1 MSFANP
7 LEELHQILYPDGDA
21 EATPRDLFEW
31 RQTYLR
37 AVWQT
42 NTEAPQSL
50 IVVQSL
56 RPAKKEQVAHALI
69 DVVSD
74 SDRKPTKWVLVVRP
88 LAVAQRKLLRRK
100 GGAWKGHG
108 EIELDEETGA
118 FRIQPERLDF
128 PNTLANLRTAFLEV
142 YARGDPRFDAFM
154 DSLDEIWERI
164 ADKKNLPFF
173 TRTRDPKGVMNA
185 VSLEAIDWSSGI
197 RLKGLGLVREPGPT
211 SLFRVPVSWARTLV
225 FKEGGVPGVFYA
237 GMGIGKI
244 YPDWKMR
251 TKKEEDAGDERLAP
265 LGMMVLD
272 ALFLDRFVPV
282 QHATGIRA
290 KPWPKTGALLEFFLP
305 PGPHVEGWKV
315 YIHNELR
322 TGQSGPV
329 EDIVLL
335 KSPATDVTGYKI
347 KFLGDGIDRRQL
359 LTATVKGDERTPAED
374 LSFLFKGNPEDID
387 DPPGLDDAQAG
398 RRLMDLLTGP
408 AVNITEAVVRVKA
421 ALSIPVYAPD
431 TEEIESVDEE
441 RKLRLV
447 AESQAVRKS
456 IGRRIFGDETI
467 LLTGLEKD
475 GRTEKAVAK
484 TPSASKKKK
493 LRLLNVYEDAVA
505 TFAAYRAQAL
515 EDVEKEPNSKK
526 AEALIETFLDESQ
539 DELEKVLAAKDT
551 ADNAGATKKDYVTSI
566 ATVRKQLA
574 STVEMMRRGVEKKRK
589 VVAKVVKA
597 REAKAEKMIR
607 TLTRIRTDAE
617 KKEKTIAR
625 EGNAFEQRYAAIA
638 SLFPSEAEDAP
649 ERTKALT
656 TQVNESGQVLDEAK
670 DDLDALV
677 ARLGE
682 IEREKEDG
690 EPPFTKEVPTASTAR
705 AVTNAREKLRTVRE
719 SMGTRATEFLQENL
733 NALAEEEEAMED
745 AIAAQKNPDVDLVTK
760 KNQLGLFEDSVG
772 LFESELEVAEIL
784 SRAASKHNI
793 PAATDPPV
801 DSMKGVLASLQER
814 MEAAKAIPVEEAETE
829 GATEEA
835 KRAAANLAKTERIAK
850 KSKRRAEEK
859 AREAR
864 EAKAKAK
871 EDERLR
877 KEAEKEA
884 KRAGIKV
891 TKEEREDEAARAKLR
906 ALERVAVE
914 RREAIYGKPQPAAE
928 SLYARGS
935 PGRIEETHLRRDPDY
950 VGGGGGRAGPD
961 APNLSKLE
969 LEFYGSSEAAMI
981 TGRTMSA
988 SIRAKDLV
996 PKAVTAGGG
1005 RLEQTPFDY
1014 YYGTYWTDPFTGFEP
1029 SGKVTAWPGND
1040 VRIPGRGTILY
1051 HIGTDMVGSLTY
1063 NIEAMAAK
1071 VPLDSPD
1078 FEVMLSPRRR
1088 QDEEAPPGSSAS
1100 PGAIIL
1106 GLKVSTDGMYPIHT
1120 VVYVPRLRM

>member
-42 NTEAPQSL
+42 NTDAPQSL

-56 RPAKKEQVAHALI
+56 RPEKKKQVAHALI

-74 SDRKPTKWVLVVRP
+74 SDRKPTKWFLVVRP
-88 LAVAQRKLLRRK
+88 LAIAKRLRLLGK

-108 EIELDEETGA
+108 KIEQDEETGA
-118 FRIQPERLDF
+118 SRIQTERLDF
-128 PNTLANLRTAFLEV
+128 PNTLAKLRAAFLEI
-142 YARGDPRFDAFM
+142 YARGDPRFRQFM
-154 DSLDEIWERI
+154 YYLSEIWERI

-173 TRTRDPKGVMNA
+173 TRTNDPKGVMNA

-225 FKEGGVPGVFYA
+225 VEGGAPGVFYA

-244 YPDWKMR
+244 YPDWEVR
-251 TKKEEDAGDERLAP
+251 TEDENAGDERLAP

-272 ALFLDRFVPV
+272 ALFLDRFVRV
-282 QHATGIRA
+282 QHATGIV
-290 KPWPKTGALLEFFLP
+290 KKSWPKTGALLEFFLP

-315 YIHNELR
+315 YVHSELR
-322 TGQSGPV
+322 AGQSGPI
-329 EDIVLL
+329 EDISLL

-347 KFLGDGIDRRQL
+347 KFLGEEGIDRRQL
-359 LTATVKGDERTPAED
+359 LTATVNGDERAPAED
-374 LSFLFKGNPEDID
+374 LSFLFEGNPEDIN

-398 RRLMDLLTGP
+398 RRLMKLLTGP
-408 AVNITEAVVRVKA
+408 AVGIAEAVLRVQD
-421 ALSIPVYAPD
+421 ALGIPVYVSG

-447 AESQAVRKS
+447 AQSQAVRKS

-467 LLTGLEKD
+467 LLTDSERD
-475 GRTEKAVAK
+475 GRTEEAVAK
-484 TPSASKKKK
+484 TPSASEKKK
-493 LRLLNVYEDAVA
+493 LRLVNVYEDAVA

-515 EDVEKEPNSKK
+515 ENVQKEPNANK
-526 AEALIETFLDESQ
+526 AEALIETFLEESQ
-539 DELEKVLAAKDT
+539 DELEKVLAAKHA
-551 ADNAGATKKDYVTSI
+551 ADNAGATDYVTSI
-566 ATVRKQLA
+566 ATVHKQLA
-574 STVEMMRRGVEKKRK
+574 STVERMRSEVEKKRT
-589 VVAKVVKA
+589 VVTKIVKA
-597 REAKAEKMIR
+597 REAKAKIMTA
-607 TLTRIRTDAE
+607 TLTQIRADAE
-617 KKEKTIAR
+617 KTDKTITE
-625 EGNAFEQRYAAIA
+625 EGAAFNQRYATIA
-638 SLFPSEAEDAP
+638 SLFPREAEDAP
-649 ERTKALT
+649 DRSKALAT
-656 TQVNESGQVLDEAK
+656 PVNERGLELDRAE
-670 DDLDALV
+670 DDLNALV
-677 ARLGE
+677 VRIGK
-682 IEREKEDG
+682 IEQEKRDEK
-690 EPPFTKEVPTASTAR
+690 PRFTKEVPTASTAR
-705 AVTNAREKLRTVRE
+705 AVTNARERLRTVRE

-733 NALAEEEEAMED
+733 DAMAGEKGTMKA
-745 AIAAQKNPDVDLVTK
+745 AIAAQEDPGVDSATK
-760 KNQLGLFEDSVG
+760 EDEREIFDSSVKLFK
-772 LFESELEVAEIL
+772 SELKAAETL

-801 DSMKGVLASLQER
+801 DSMKGVLASLQEK
-814 MEAAKAIPVEEAETE
+814 MEAAKALSVEEAQTKE
-829 GATEEA
+829 ATEERKLA
-835 KRAAANLAKTERIAK
+835 EANLAATALTARE
-850 KSKRRAEEK
+850 SKRK
-859 AREAR
+859 AKELARRTREA
-864 EAKAKAK
+864 ELKAK
-871 EDERLR
+871 EDEGLR
-877 KEAEKEA
+877 KDAEKVA
-884 KRAGIKV
+884 KRAGSKV
-891 TKEEREDEAARAKLR
+891 TKEEREDKAARAKLR
-906 ALERVAVE
+906 ALERAEVE
-914 RREAIYGKPQPAAE
+914 RREAIYGKPEPADE
-928 SLYARGS
+928 FLYARGS

-969 LEFYGSSEAAMI
+969 LEFYGSSEAAMV

-1014 YYGTYWTDPFTGFEP
+1014 YYGTYWTGPSTGFEP

-1071 VPLDSPD
+1071 VPFDSPD
-1078 FEVMLSPRRR
+1078 FEVMLTPRRR

-1106 GLKVSTDGMYPIHT
+1106 GLKLARDGMYPIHT
-1120 VVYVPRLRM
+1120 VVYVPRIRM